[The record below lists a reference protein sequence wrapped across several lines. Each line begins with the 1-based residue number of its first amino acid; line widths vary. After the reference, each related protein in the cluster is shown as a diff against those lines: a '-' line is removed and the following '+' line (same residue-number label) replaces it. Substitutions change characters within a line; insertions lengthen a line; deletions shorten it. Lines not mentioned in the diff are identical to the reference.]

1 MKVVIEAYTKP
12 YREEMEKVQQKTSQV
27 ADRVKRQTERVSNS
41 WKKVGRVIAAVLS
54 VAAIVS
60 FGKSCLKL
68 GSDLQEV
75 QNVVDVT
82 FGAMSGSVNEFAKNA
97 AESFGLSETMAKKY
111 MGTYGAMAKSFGIVG
126 KAGYDMSAAITGLTG
141 DVASFYNLSQDEAYT
156 KLKSIFTGET
166 ESLKDLGVVM
176 TQTALDQ
183 YALNNGFG
191 QTTAKMTEQE
201 KVMLRYQF
209 VMDRLSDAQGDFTR
223 TSGSWANQVRILQL
237 RFEGLKATIGQGLIN
252 AFTPVIQVINTI
264 LAKLETLASYFRAFT
279 VAIFGDASGGETAA
293 GSAAGA
299 MADAAGSS
307 GTVADNMADAAG
319 SAKQMAKSL
328 ASFDELNNRTSSKGS
343 GGGASGGGG
352 ILGDLD
358 LSMENVQ
365 KQADVISNKIIDAFK
380 TGDYYSVGAF
390 IGASITDALREINW
404 DNAYQSARNF
414 GSGFAQFLNGLIS
427 PALFGEV
434 GQSIAGALNTAI
446 YAVLSFGHD
455 FDWSNFGLSI
465 ASGINGFF
473 ATYDFAALGDTFS
486 TYAIGL
492 LDTLS
497 AVLEK
502 TDWVQIG
509 EKIGEFLENLDWD
522 TALAKAGEAIVD
534 ALLAAVELY
543 IGMAKTDPISTAIV
557 TMVAGLKFSGLGK
570 ALVTAVVSSLAGDM
584 GLSQIS
590 LSLSG
595 FSFNSASFVTLGSEF
610 IDLFDEFIRENFGE
624 SVLNA
629 MGEGM
634 LVAVSAGI
642 GTLFGGPIGTLVGAI
657 VGIVIDTVQGGEW
670 ATKLWDTIKEKLF
683 NFSFSSSLLEK
694 AKGFFKTAFSSSN
707 FLEIGINIIAG
718 IGSGLTAGVFY
729 LLEPIGDLLTWVVEG
744 ICSVFGIHSPAKEM
758 EPYGGYILMGIVE
771 GFRGT
776 FDEWTGALNDWY
788 NQYIAPWFTAQKWS
802 DLYNTIKTSMK
813 TKWDETV
820 AQWKTGI
827 QSWWTEHVAKWFT
840 AEKWTSALSG
850 VKTGF
855 SNAFTAAIDAVK
867 ALWNKFAEWL
877 NNKLTFDIDPIEVAG
892 LTVYEGGTVQLGKIP
907 TFATGGYPETGQLF
921 IANES
926 GPEMVGRIG
935 NRTAVANSDQIT
947 DGIACAVMVANAEQ
961 NQLLREQNELLR
973 LILSKPGVNRDDIV
987 DLWKSGAAEFRQQTG
1002 RQLGLAF

>member
-54 VAAIVS
+54 VAAIAS

-68 GSDLQEV
+68 GSDLEEV

-191 QTTAKMTEQE
+191 RTTAKMTEQE

-264 LAKLETLASYFRAFT
+264 LAKLETMASYFRAFT

-380 TGDYYSVGAF
+380 SGDYYSVGAF

-404 DNAYQSARNF
+404 DNAYQSAHNF

-427 PALFGEV
+427 PELFGEV

-446 YAVLSFGHD
+446 YAVLSFGKD
-455 FDWSNFGLSI
+455 FEWSNFGLSI

-473 ATYDFAALGDTFS
+473 AKYDFAALGDTFS

-492 LDTLS
+492 LDTMS
-497 AVLEK
+497 AALEK

-522 TALAKAGEAIVD
+522 TILAKAGKVVAD
-534 ALLAAVELY
+534 ALVAA
-543 IGMAKTDPISTAIV
+543 IGMYVGMASAAPIETGVITAIL
-557 TMVAGLKFSGLGK
+557 GLKFTGLGE
-570 ALVTAVVSSLAGDM
+570 ALVKSIKAALSG
-584 GLSQIS
+584 GLNLGK
-590 LSLSG
+590 LSLLFQG
-595 FSFNSASFVTLGSEF
+595 FNFNTASFVMIGNEL
-610 IDLFDEFIRENFGE
+610 IDMFDEFIRENFGE

-629 MGEGM
+629 MGESLM
-634 LVAVSAGI
+634 VATGAG
-642 GTLFGGPIGTLVGAI
+642 FGSLLGPVGAI
-657 VGIVIDTVQGGEW
+657 VGALIGGILDLLRGGEW
-670 ATKLWDTIKEKLF
+670 AVKIYDIINEKLF
-683 NFSFSSSLLEK
+683 NFSFSSSLKEK

-718 IGSGLTAGVFY
+718 IGSGLTAGVSY

-776 FDEWTGALNDWY
+776 FSEWTGTLNDWY

-877 NNKLTFDIDPIEVAG
+877 NKKLTFDIDPIEVAG

-907 TFATGGYPETGQLF
+907 TFAAGGYPENGQLF

-935 NRTAVANSDQIT
+935 NRSAVANSDQIT

-961 NQLLREQNELLR
+961 NQLLREQNELLC